1 MVFFIGFN
9 HRNASQAR
17 LPQKTPEFC
26 DRTHGYIYIYVT
38 VYTIIITTI
47 MIMIIKMFWDMF
59 CDIFLILWYL
69 RYQTE
74 SCNLTSPKN
83 TFPFTETFTGTCCVF
98 SSHWLQ
104 QFRGTVVEVEVTKSL
119 KQTSETLGGLDGYKS
134 QKNPRVL
141 LIRYHFSNLF
151 DAYCQFLHRSIPM
164 IPPYYIFNFESL
176 HLKSQKLKSV
186 EHP

>member
-1 MVFFIGFN
+1 
-9 HRNASQAR
+9 
-17 LPQKTPEFC
+17 
-26 DRTHGYIYIYVT
+26 
-38 VYTIIITTI
+38 
-47 MIMIIKMFWDMF
+47 MFWDMF
-59 CDIFLILWYL
+59 CDTFLILWYL

-104 QFRGTVVEVEVTKSL
+104 QFRGTVVEGWGHQIT
-119 KQTSETLGGLDGYKS
+119 ETNFRNLGGLDGYKS

-151 DAYCQFLHRSIPM
+151 DAYCQFLHRPIPNDTT
-164 IPPYYIFNFESL
+164 IFLTLTPFIWSPEIFEISF
-176 HLKSQKLKSV
+176 SN
-186 EHP
+186 P